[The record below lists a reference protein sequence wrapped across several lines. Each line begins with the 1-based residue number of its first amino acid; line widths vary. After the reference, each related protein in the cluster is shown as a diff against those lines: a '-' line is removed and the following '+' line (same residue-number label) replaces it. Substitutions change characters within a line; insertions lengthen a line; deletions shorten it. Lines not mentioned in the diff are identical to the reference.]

1 MNCIVT
7 GGSGY
12 LGSSLIKY
20 LLSKS
25 FNIKNFDQVNNEN
38 INVEFI
44 KGDITNLENLL
55 KVTKN
60 IDIIYMFL
68 IIISS

>member
-12 LGSSLIKY
+12 LGSALINH

-25 FNIKNFDQVNNEN
+25 LNIKNFDKINNKN
-38 INVEFI
+38 INVQFE
-44 KGDITNLENLL
+44 KGDITNLERLL
-55 KVTKN
+55 EVTKN
-60 IDIIYMFL
+60 IDII
-68 IIISS
+68 